1 MGARRLAL
9 AAVEMAAVAVA
20 AIWLAASPP
29 TPTAAITVPIDASL
43 PGWRHHP
50 LLESHPD
57 ARPVLIAAFWYT
69 RGTRSRL
76 LRTTKGVSYV
86 PGGGAAL
93 SSSLTGWDTLS
104 LPMKGSRR
112 ASTAWLS
119 LTLRRR
125 AVVCGVAS
133 PKGRTNRR
141 WRGKSLVGW
150 PGTPTSVPP
159 RTGLPAAGLWCRD
172 VPAGVTQFPSP
183 RSVRLTDGRQ
193 LSALTLLLAEAGGRV
208 PTYAADVAAMVGA
221 TPGGACP
228 PALHNA
234 WTVTVDGRK
243 YATYHPA
250 WDPLVHCSYGHE
262 HGSSPYPTG
271 RLPAFDYTAYKN
283 DHEDESH
290 PGFKFYRF
298 SPSPGILAL
307 LSLHFDANQMSRVLK
322 RFHTVSITVVR
333 VAPTTGATTE
343 LLMDVSYK
351 GDFGFAFTRGQHPP
365 KEGEED
371 GKGETYMLPL
381 GAEEEAL
388 RKELKGVS
396 NFRKRFNVANATDGR
411 LERELSQPLP
421 RLRTEHW
428 RGGTGPCSTRGDKQA
443 GFSID
448 MADPPLTPSTVDDVA
463 NDEGMALP
471 MAGHHREAAAPFLAL
486 RRALAFD
493 GTITLGG
500 RYCPGGTPP
509 ADVFYTDPFGLRR
522 VDGPCAQCVAQYV
535 RGGGWSLELQ
545 GRYATDDHWE
555 GGYERRGTRRMR
567 GLEDVQGGIAAAAT
581 AAAAAAAAAA
591 SAPAG

>member
-1 MGARRLAL
+1 MVLRCSHGSIVM
-9 AAVEMAAVAVA
+9 AAAAVAA
-20 AIWLAASPP
+20 MWLATTPP
-29 TPTAAITVPIDASL
+29 APTAAITVPIDASL

-50 LLESHPD
+50 LLESHPN
-57 ARPVLIAAFWYT
+57 ANPVLVAAFWYT

-76 LRTTKGVSYV
+76 RRTTKGVSYI

-93 SSSLTGWDTLS
+93 SSAFTGWDTLS
-104 LPMKGSRR
+104 LPMKGSSR
-112 ASTAWLS
+112 AQSAWLT

-125 AVVCGVAS
+125 AVLCGVAS
-133 PKGRTNRR
+133 PVGKPRRRSWGR
-141 WRGKSLVGW
+141 SPVGW

-159 RTGLPAAGLWCRD
+159 RTGLPATGVWCRD
-172 VPAGVTQFPSP
+172 VPAGVIQLPSP
-183 RSVRLTDGRQ
+183 RSVRLIDGRR
-193 LSALTLLLAEAGGRV
+193 LSALTLVLAEAGGRV
-208 PTYAADVAAMVGA
+208 PTYATDVAGAVGA
-221 TPGGACP
+221 VPGGACP
-228 PALHNA
+228 PALHNS
-234 WTVTVDGRK
+234 WTVTVDDRE

-271 RLPAFDYTAYKN
+271 RLPALDYTAYKN

-298 SPSPGILAL
+298 SPAPGILTL

-333 VAPTTGATTE
+333 EAPSAGAPTE

-351 GDFGFAFTRGQHPP
+351 GDFGFAFTKGQHPA
-365 KEGEED
+365 EDGEDD
-371 GKGETYMLPL
+371 GKGKTYMLPL
-381 GAEEEAL
+381 GAEEAAL
-388 RKELKGVS
+388 RQELRGKS
-396 NFRKRFNVANATDGR
+396 RFRKRFNVANAMDGR
-411 LERELSQPLP
+411 LERKLSQPLP
-421 RLRTEHW
+421 TLRTEHW
-428 RGGTGPCSTRGDKQA
+428 RGGTGPCSTLGDKKE

-463 NDEGMALP
+463 NDEGLALP
-471 MAGHHREAAAPFLAL
+471 LPGHHRESQAPFLAL

-509 ADVFYTDPFGLRR
+509 TEVFYTDPFGFRR

-535 RGGGWSLELQ
+535 RGAGWSLELK
-545 GRYATDDHWE
+545 GRFATDDHWG
-555 GGYERRGTRRMR
+555 GGYERRGTRRMQ
-567 GLEDVQGGIAAAAT
+567 GLEDVQGGIAAAS
-581 AAAAAAAAAA
+581 AAAAAEAAAAA
-591 SAPAG
+591 SAPVG